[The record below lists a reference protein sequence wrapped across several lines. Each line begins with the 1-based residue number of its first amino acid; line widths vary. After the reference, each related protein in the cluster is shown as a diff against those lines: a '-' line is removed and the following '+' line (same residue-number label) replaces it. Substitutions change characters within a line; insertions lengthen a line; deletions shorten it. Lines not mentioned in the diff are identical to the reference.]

1 MKTAKYIADRIRL
14 FIATKQ
20 FQIGD
25 VLPSTRQLGKQLDTS
40 FHTVRKAYQMLTE
53 EGLLRSEKGKGFIV
67 NRQNT
72 GLDKSERLEKGAEQ
86 MRVLLEELIGY
97 GLDEDEVESLF
108 QEQLRFMDWPGRL
121 ESCATVGS
129 TYEHGQIL
137 SQAIQKQVG
146 VKSSVITI
154 TEMNKSVNYDAL
166 FVPIQ
171 YFRKFREETDNILLL
186 PIFYNIGSDLLLA
199 VIERQDIQTI
209 GLVTSEE
216 ETIPSL
222 IDELK
227 LNLKFQGS
235 MMAGSTY
242 GKSLPLLVREVDVVI
257 YTPACAS
264 LIEKQVPENK
274 RLRLNY
280 TLHTRSADLIRAEL
294 WDQ

>member
-20 FQIGD
+20 FQVGD
-25 VLPSTRQLGKQLDTS
+25 QLPSTRQLGKQLDTS
-40 FHTVRKAYQMLTE
+40 FHTVRKAYGMLTE

-72 GLDKSERLEKGAEQ
+72 VLDKSERLDKGAET
-86 MRVLLEELIGY
+86 MRALLEELIGY

-129 TYEHGQIL
+129 TSEHGQIL
-137 SQAIQKQVG
+137 SRAIQNQVG
-146 VKSSVITI
+146 VNSAVITI
-154 TEMNKSVNYDAL
+154 SQMNKSVNYDAL

-171 YFRKFREETDNILLL
+171 YFRLFREQTDSILLL
-186 PIFYNIGSDLLLA
+186 PIFYTIESDLLLA
-199 VIERQDIQTI
+199 VVERQDIQTI
-209 GLVTSEE
+209 GLVTTEE
-216 ETIPSL
+216 ETIPYL

-235 MMAGSTY
+235 IMAGSTY

-257 YTPACAS
+257 YTPACAT
-264 LIEKQVPENK
+264 LIEKQIPEDK
-274 RLRLNY
+274 RLRLEY
-280 TLHTRSADLIRAEL
+280 SLHSRSADLIRAEL

>member
-20 FQIGD
+20 FQTGD

-40 FHTVRKAYQMLTE
+40 FHTVRKAYQILTE

-86 MRVLLEELIGY
+86 MQVLLEELIGY
-97 GLDEDEVESLF
+97 GLDEDEIESLF

-121 ESCATVGS
+121 ESCATVGG
-129 TYEHGQIL
+129 TREHGQIL
-137 SQAIQKQVG
+137 SAAIQKQVG
-146 VKSSVITI
+146 VKSTIITI
-154 TEMNKSVNYDAL
+154 NEMHKSVNYDAL

-171 YFRKFREETDNILLL
+171 YFRRFKEQTDNILLL
-186 PIFYNIGSDLLLA
+186 PIFYNIDSDLLLS
-199 VIERQDIQTI
+199 VVERQDIKTI
-209 GLVTSEE
+209 GLVTAEE
-216 ETIPSL
+216 ETIPYL

-235 MMAGSTY
+235 IMAGSTY

-264 LIEKQVPENK
+264 LIEKQLSENK
-274 RLRLNY
+274 RLRLDY
-280 TLHTRSADLIRAEL
+280 LLHNRSADLIRAEL

>member
-1 MKTAKYIADRIRL
+1 MKTAKYIADRVRL

-20 FQIGD
+20 FQIDD

-40 FHTVRKAYQMLTE
+40 FHTVRKAYKMLAD
-53 EGLLRSEKGKGFIV
+53 EGLLRSERGKGYIV
-67 NRQNT
+67 NRQNSS
-72 GLDKSERLEKGAEQ
+72 LDKSERLDKGAEQ
-86 MRVLLEELIGY
+86 MRGLLEELIGY

-108 QEQLRFMDWPGRL
+108 QEQLRFMEWPGRL

-129 TYEHGQIL
+129 TKEHGQIL
-137 SQAIQKQVG
+137 SRAIHQQVG
-146 VKSSVITI
+146 VKSTVITI
-154 TEMNKSVNYDAL
+154 DQMNKAVNYDAL

-171 YFRKFREETDNILLL
+171 YFRSFRENTEDILLL
-186 PIFYNIGSDLLLA
+186 PIFYNIDSDLLLS

-209 GLVTSEE
+209 GVVTAEE
-216 ETIPSL
+216 ETIPYL

-235 MMAGSTY
+235 IMAGSTY
-242 GKSLPLLVREVDVVI
+242 GNSLPLLVREVDVVI

-264 LIEKQVPENK
+264 LIEKQIPENK
-274 RLRLNY
+274 RLRMEY
-280 TLHTRSADLIRAEL
+280 ILHTRSADLIRAEL